1 MGVILQ
7 IYLRH
12 RAPLTSAIVHQ
23 HTARRTANAPCAGKQ
38 RKGRTSEDGADASG
52 SWKTDRP
59 SRIKPS
65 PVEFHALIDDR
76 ELDCK
81 WILICR
87 CTSTM

>member
-38 RKGRTSEDGADASG
+38 RKGGTNEDGADVSG
-52 SWKTDRP
+52 SWETG
-59 SRIKPS
+59 
-65 PVEFHALIDDR
+65 
-76 ELDCK
+76 
-81 WILICR
+81 
-87 CTSTM
+87 